1 MIHGNK
7 LLAKLNRIVYTNNVR
22 VINKGVNN
30 MAKLNYI
37 TSKEELTVNQKEAI
51 YTIKYLL
58 EQITKSNSYEIRIEN
73 NVLQIVLYTTKYL
86 LPIDKQYNRE
96 YTHVISCYLGSRS
109 KEVVQVINT
118 LYYCKKFEGMNTGLN
133 HEGLPLHIFIEE
145 VYRWLGM
152 CSSLHTYGNK
162 IDYLYSDT
170 YNLNVKLKEILYNE
184 TKELITNIQYA
195 GEDSEGLSYNSSTML
210 LAI

>member
-1 MIHGNK
+1 
-7 LLAKLNRIVYTNNVR
+7 
-22 VINKGVNN
+22 
-30 MAKLNYI
+30 MAQLNYV
-37 TSKEELTVNQKEAI
+37 TSKQELTEENIKTI

-58 EQITKSNSYEIRIEN
+58 EQITKSNNYEIRVEN
-73 NVLQIVLYTTKYL
+73 NRLQIVLHTTKYL

-96 YTHVISCYLGSRS
+96 YTHVLSCNINDNGGKLS
-109 KEVVQVINT
+109 QVINT
-118 LYYCKKFEGMNTGLN
+118 LYYAKKYEGMNTGLN
-133 HEGLPLHIFIEE
+133 HEGLPTHIFIEE
-145 VYRWLGM
+145 VNKWLSM

-184 TKELITNIQYA
+184 TKELVTDVQYA
-195 GEDSEGLSYNSSTML
+195 GEDSEGLSYRSSTML

>member
-1 MIHGNK
+1 
-7 LLAKLNRIVYTNNVR
+7 
-22 VINKGVNN
+22 

-37 TSKEELTVNQKEAI
+37 TSREDLTNENIKTI

-58 EQITKSNSYEIRIEN
+58 EQITKSNNYEIRIEN
-73 NVLQIVLYTTKYL
+73 KSLYIILHTVKYL

-96 YTHVISCYLGSRS
+96 YTYVIKCYLNSEH
-109 KEVVQVINT
+109 EVTEVINA
-118 LYYCKKFEGMNTGLN
+118 LYYAKKYEGMNTGLDN
-133 HEGLPLHIFIEE
+133 KGLPTHIFIEE
-145 VYRWLGM
+145 VKAWLGM
-152 CSSLHTYGNK
+152 CDSLHTYGNR

-184 TKELITNIQYA
+184 TKELVTNIQYA
-195 GEDSEGLSYNSSTML
+195 GEDNEGLSYNSSIML

>member
-1 MIHGNK
+1 
-7 LLAKLNRIVYTNNVR
+7 
-22 VINKGVNN
+22 

-37 TSKEELTVNQKEAI
+37 TSREELTVNQKEAI

-58 EQITKSNSYEIRIEN
+58 EQITKSNNYEIRIEN
-73 NVLQIVLYTTKYL
+73 NILQIVLYTTKYL
-86 LPIDKQYNRE
+86 LPIDKQYDRE
-96 YTHVISCYLGSRS
+96 YTYIMGCDLRDNGGKLS
-109 KEVVQVINT
+109 QAINT
-118 LYYCKKFEGMNTGLN
+118 LYFAKKYEGMNTGLN
-133 HEGLPLHIFIEE
+133 SEGLPLHIFIEE
-145 VYRWLGM
+145 IYRWLGM

-184 TKELITNIQYA
+184 TKELVTNIQYA
-195 GEDSEGLSYNSSTML
+195 GEDNEGLSYKSSTML